1 MKISNKN
8 ISIKLSKT
16 FTLLTLAMAFTANA
30 QNKTSEATFYQWP
43 TTFNTDISVA
53 NQKTYISDEYWQE
66 VTGAQLNAGIKVYLS
81 DASTLVKL
89 APKAKF
95 DEGQVFKPQELELN
109 EIQLVNNQKSVKQK
123 LVQLAAQKDMALA
136 GFKDGSIALKVE
148 NASLASETILKYA
161 QPLVADDK
169 YIVHVKDKNSAFK
182 LKVTSPLSIKKQLQP
197 KLKLNAQLTNKQF
210 SNKDVNAY
218 LISPLGEKVALKYN
232 QGNIVFS
239 DELHQLGAVK
249 GLYQVELNITTD
261 HLANKIKRTIKVPF
275 IQTAETAKVV
285 TSDINIAAKN
295 KTNVKVTVPLSIA
308 QEGRF
313 AVKATLQGFNL
324 NNQKVDI
331 ATAEIAQ
338 YLYSDASLIMPFKVT
353 GITKGPY
360 SLSNII
366 LTDQTRMIVLPQTNI
381 SQVGKDLDTAW

>member
-1 MKISNKN
+1 
-8 ISIKLSKT
+8 
-16 FTLLTLAMAFTANA
+16 
-30 QNKTSEATFYQWP
+30 
-43 TTFNTDISVA
+43 
-53 NQKTYISDEYWQE
+53 
-66 VTGAQLNAGIKVYLS
+66 
-81 DASTLVKL
+81 
-89 APKAKF
+89 
-95 DEGQVFKPQELELN
+95 
-109 EIQLVNNQKSVKQK
+109 
-123 LVQLAAQKDMALA
+123 
-136 GFKDGSIALKVE
+136 
-148 NASLASETILKYA
+148 
-161 QPLVADDK
+161 
-169 YIVHVKDKNSAFK
+169 
-182 LKVTSPLSIKKQLQP
+182 
-197 KLKLNAQLTNKQF
+197 
-210 SNKDVNAY
+210 VNAY

-295 KTNVKVTVPLSIA
+295 KTNVRVTVPLSIA

-338 YLYSDASLIMPFKVT
+338 YLYSDESLIMPFKVT